1 MTTITFEFPQEVFSA
16 LRKSPEEFARE
27 MRLAAAVEWYAEGIV
42 SQGKAAGIAGVSR
55 AEFLDELAR
64 RRISASQATLE
75 ELRDEIRRG

>member
-1 MTTITFEFPQEVFSA
+1 MATITFEFPPEVFSA

-55 AEFLDELAR
+55 AEFLDELGR
-64 RRISASQATLE
+64 RRISASQATLD

>member
-1 MTTITFEFPQEVFSA
+1 
-16 LRKSPEEFARE
+16 
-27 MRLAAAVEWYAEGIV
+27 MRLAAAVEWYAEGMV

-64 RRISASQATLE
+64 RRISASQATLD

>member
-1 MTTITFEFPQEVFSA
+1 MAIITFEFPQDVFSA
-16 LRKSPEEFARE
+16 LRKSPAEFARE

-55 AEFLDELAR
+55 AEFLDELTR
-64 RRISASQATLE
+64 RRVSASQATLE

>member
-1 MTTITFEFPQEVFSA
+1 MPTITFDFPAEVFSA
-16 LRKSPEEFARE
+16 LRKSPDEFARE

-42 SQGKAAGIAGVSR
+42 SQGKAAGIAGLSR

-64 RRISASQATLE
+64 RRVSASQATLD